1 MSIAELENIFYVDRD
16 LSKALITKEKLEERE
31 RKINSYGLKRKL
43 KNKKNGKIIETIG
56 ELKTY
61 LKTLDDIKKLEDYL
75 EEDDYI
81 YLYKWMQRK

>member
-1 MSIAELENIFYVDRD
+1 MSATDLENIFYVDRD
-16 LSKALITKEKLEERE
+16 LSKALISKEKLDERE
-31 RKINSYGLKRKL
+31 RKINTYGLKRRL
-43 KNKKNGKIIETIG
+43 KHKKTGKSIDTIG